1 MNFIPIWVHVRG
13 AMYMVECTLALT
25 KLVLVAIRTPGHYP
39 PQAFFGHIL
48 YSPGN
53 DYQIAELVCVCVCV
67 PSWYPNLFW
76 GHFVP
81 VLFSL

>member
-1 MNFIPIWVHVRG
+1 
-13 AMYMVECTLALT
+13 MYMVECTLALT
-25 KLVLVAIRTPGHYP
+25 KLVLVAIQTPDHYP
-39 PQAFFGHIL
+39 HKPFWL

-53 DYQIAELVCVCVCV
+53 DYQIAELVCVCVCVCV